1 METEGGLRLADVSV
15 LIDDRRQSST
25 GKHDRVELLALTAD
39 AVLVRAD
46 TFTGIKLR
54 AEESLEWPRCCFEL
68 QTEFRPMSASNA
80 SSG

>member
-15 LIDDRRQSST
+15 LIDDR
-25 GKHDRVELLALTAD
+25 VELLALTGD
-39 AVLVRAD
+39 AVLMGAG
-46 TFTGIKLR
+46 TFPGIKLW
-54 AEESLEWPRCCFEL
+54 AEEILEWPRGYFEL